1 MHTRIYRHKRYFFM
15 VLFLWFCYTIAM
27 KKTLITWGS
36 IIAVVLIVLG
46 YIVGN
51 YNSLVRLDQN
61 VQGKWAAVETDYQ
74 RRNDLI
80 PNLVQ
85 TVKGVSNFE
94 QTTLTQVIEARSKA
108 TSIQV
113 DASKLT
119 PETIAQFEAAQ
130 SQVQST
136 LGRLLA
142 VAEAY
147 PQLNATQ
154 SYRDLMVQLEGTE
167 NRIGVSRK
175 DFNNA
180 VQAYN
185 VQVRT
190 FPSNIFA
197 LIFGFDQKGFFS
209 AVEGADVAPTVNF

>member
-1 MHTRIYRHKRYFFM
+1 M